1 MNQLCDQVPPI
12 ALPDWFVAADKA
24 TRHAYG
30 CVRKVDVEVRD
41 ALDIDRLDPRLR
53 SELRAVLDALNALKG
68 SLAFFDMTA
77 GEVLKELRLR
87 QRNPSDS
94 RANAD
99 GSPVPAESR
108 GRYGAWNN
116 NRT

>member
-1 MNQLCDQVPPI
+1 MNQLCDQVTSI

-30 CVRKVDVEVRD
+30 CVRNVDVEVRD

-53 SELRAVLDALNALKG
+53 SELRTVLDALNALKG

-77 GEVLKELRLR
+77 GEVLKELR
-87 QRNPSDS
+87 QSNPSEL

-99 GSPVPAESR
+99 DSPVPVESR
-108 GRYGAWNN
+108 GRYAARNN